1 METVMREGATSRAM
15 MAKLTGL
22 SRQTTTQVVLEL
34 EREGWLQVRGKMQG
48 PVGRSAPT
56 YEINPN
62 AAFVLGIR
70 LGGTRLQMALANLG
84 GQVVAEIA
92 EATDARG
99 GHDVVL
105 QIGRLFRSLLE
116 TCKIDRSR
124 IRLGVMGSPGVVD
137 PKSGIIDIAPS
148 IQHLNDINVVE
159 DLRRELDLDLTI
171 ENGVNLGAR
180 GEHWQGRAR
189 GVRHFAFIALGT
201 GVGLGIIADGQL
213 LRGARGAAGEIAY
226 LPLGGDPFDPGS
238 FALGTFETAVSSA
251 AILRRYQGYGGR
263 ASATVQ
269 QIFDSLASG
278 EKPAE
283 AAIGETARLLVLAI
297 SAVQAVTDPE
307 LIVLGGSIGM
317 RSELVER
324 VRMMLPLSVPRHV
337 PVEASV
343 LGNRATLVG
352 ALGEALN
359 QLHRELFGVSAI
371 RREFSLIDTS

>member
-159 DLRRELDLDLTI
+159 ELRRELDLDLTI

-251 AILRRYQGYGGR
+251 AILRRYRGYGGR
-263 ASATVQ
+263 R
-269 QIFDSLASG
+269 
-278 EKPAE
+278 ERHR
-283 AAIGETARLLVLAI
+283 AA
-297 SAVQAVTDPE
+297 
-307 LIVLGGSIGM
+307 
-317 RSELVER
+317 
-324 VRMMLPLSVPRHV
+324 
-337 PVEASV
+337 
-343 LGNRATLVG
+343 N
-352 ALGEALN
+352 
-359 QLHRELFGVSAI
+359 F
-371 RREFSLIDTS
+371 

>member
-159 DLRRELDLDLTI
+159 ELRRELDLALTI

-251 AILRRYQGYGGR
+251 AILRRYRGYGGR

-269 QIFDSLASG
+269 QIFEALASG

-324 VRMMLPLSVPRHV
+324 VRTMLPLSVPRHV

>member
-116 TCKIDRSR
+116 ILQNRPISNPAWR
-124 IRLGVMGSPGVVD
+124 
-137 PKSGIIDIAPS
+137 
-148 IQHLNDINVVE
+148 
-159 DLRRELDLDLTI
+159 
-171 ENGVNLGAR
+171 
-180 GEHWQGRAR
+180 
-189 GVRHFAFIALGT
+189 
-201 GVGLGIIADGQL
+201 DGQSR
-213 LRGARGAAGEIAY
+213 RG
-226 LPLGGDPFDPGS
+226 
-238 FALGTFETAVSSA
+238 
-251 AILRRYQGYGGR
+251 
-263 ASATVQ
+263 
-269 QIFDSLASG
+269 
-278 EKPAE
+278 
-283 AAIGETARLLVLAI
+283 
-297 SAVQAVTDPE
+297 
-307 LIVLGGSIGM
+307 
-317 RSELVER
+317 
-324 VRMMLPLSVPRHV
+324 
-337 PVEASV
+337 
-343 LGNRATLVG
+343 
-352 ALGEALN
+352 
-359 QLHRELFGVSAI
+359 
-371 RREFSLIDTS
+371 